1 MIERAIDDL
10 IDSHLLQEPA
20 PGRYRYHDLV
30 MGFALSLENAEDS
43 AAEKDQ
49 ALGRLIDFS
58 IHAVDRAD
66 RMIHPAR
73 PRLDVR
79 PAASEIR
86 LPGWRDRQEA
96 ESWLMTEHLA
106 LLATARYAMANGHPR
121 RAAVL
126 SHVMAGFLESGGFA
140 AQAEELHGH
149 AIRYWREAGEHRAEA
164 RALIDLGTVYH
175 QTSRY
180 EQAMAVLH
188 SALAV
193 ARRLDDV
200 PAAAEALI
208 QIGTVHWD
216 RGQLDRG
223 GGGCGLWW
231 WGGGWCGG
239 VCGSVW

>member
-1 MIERAIDDL
+1 MVIAASRLNSRPSWSLAYLIRRLSLIDERVAELHDTERELGRIFDLSYATLGFVEQKVFRLLSLLPAPEFDAHSAAAITGLPLARVERAIDDL

-140 AQAEELHGH
+140 A
-149 AIRYWREAGEHRAEA
+149 
-164 RALIDLGTVYH
+164 
-175 QTSRY
+175 
-180 EQAMAVLH
+180 
-188 SALAV
+188 
-193 ARRLDDV
+193 
-200 PAAAEALI
+200 
-208 QIGTVHWD
+208 
-216 RGQLDRG
+216 
-223 GGGCGLWW
+223 
-231 WGGGWCGG
+231 
-239 VCGSVW
+239 